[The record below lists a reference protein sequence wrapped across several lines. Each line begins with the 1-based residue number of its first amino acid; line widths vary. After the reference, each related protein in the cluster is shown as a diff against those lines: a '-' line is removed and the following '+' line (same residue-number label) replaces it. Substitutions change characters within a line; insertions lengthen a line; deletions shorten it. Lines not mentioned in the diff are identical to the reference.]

1 MTAVQN
7 KSMGLTP
14 RVCPLCGSSRISSVL
29 IDEDLRMAELTG
41 LSFASRKAPE
51 GMHYKMVI
59 CELCDVAYANP
70 APDIRWLHDQYVNA
84 DFDTVSE
91 SRDAAQNHGR
101 LIRPLL
107 GRLPDIDRALDIGA
121 GDGAFLDVLRR
132 IGFRQVEGVEPS
144 EGPLRTA
151 SDENHKA
158 IQKGFFSEMD
168 FDVGKYSLVTC
179 FQTVEHVEDVR
190 ELTRRVLRLLKP
202 GGLFLIVCHNFR
214 ALTARLLKQRSPIF
228 DIEHLQLFSSA
239 SLHYLLDDVGYEH
252 ITIAP
257 FSNHYPLDYWF
268 KLVPM
273 PTRLQDLGQRLLCVT
288 KLSQLYVSLRAGN
301 LYGYGFSRS

>member
-1 MTAVQN
+1 MRLA
-7 KSMGLTP
+7 P
-14 RVCPLCGSSRISSVL
+14 RVCPLCGSSCIASVL
-29 IDEDLRMAELTG
+29 IHEDIRMAALTG

-51 GMHYKMVI
+51 GMHYKMVV
-59 CELCDVAYANP
+59 CKLCDVAYANP

-84 DFDTVSE
+84 DFETVSE

-101 LIRPLL
+101 LIRSLL
-107 GRLPDIDRALDIGA
+107 GRLPDVDRALDIGA

-144 EGPLRTA
+144 EGPLRVA
-151 SDENHKA
+151 SDENQKA

-168 FDVGKYSLVTC
+168 FAVGKYSLVTC
-179 FQTVEHVEDVR
+179 FQTVEHVEDVKA
-190 ELTRRVLRLLKP
+190 LTRSVLRLLKP

-228 DIEHLQLFSSA
+228 DIEHLQIFSPA
-239 SLHYLLDDVGYEH
+239 SLHYLLDEAGYQN
-252 ITIAP
+252 IAIAP
-257 FSNHYPLDYWF
+257 LSNRYPLNYWF
-268 KLVPM
+268 KLAPM

-301 LYGYGFSRS
+301 LYGYGISRG

>member
-1 MTAVQN
+1 M
-7 KSMGLTP
+7 SLTP
-14 RVCPLCGSSRISSVL
+14 RVCPLCGSSRVSSVL
-29 IDEDLRMAELTG
+29 IDEDIRMSELTG

-107 GRLPDIDRALDIGA
+107 GRLPDIDCALDIGA

-132 IGFRQVEGVEPS
+132 LGFSQVEGVEPS
-144 EGPLRTA
+144 EGPLRAA
-151 SDENHKA
+151 SDENQKA

-168 FDVGKYSLVTC
+168 FAVGKYSLVTC

-252 ITIAP
+252 IAIAP
-257 FSNHYPLDYWF
+257 FSNRYPLDYWF